1 MVEVV
6 TVAALVLLLLGVLGA
21 VLPVLPSAP
30 LSLAGVY
37 LYWWHTDFTDPG
49 LAVLVGLTALG
60 VLLGVAEYAG
70 GAVSAKFGGA
80 ATRTVVLAAVVGIV
94 ALLFTGP
101 LGLVVGVAGTVFL
114 AEFYRH
120 RDARR
125 GAKAASYATLGVL
138 ASSVVQV
145 LLAATILVA
154 FLIVVL
160 V

>member
-1 MVEVV
+1 MVDAV
-6 TVAALVLLLLGVLGA
+6 TVVAVALLVLGVLGG

-37 LYWWHTDFTDPG
+37 LYWWHSGYSEPG

-60 VLLGVAEYAG
+60 VLAIAAEYAG

-80 ATRTVVLAAVVGIV
+80 STRTVLLAAAVGVV
-94 ALLFTGP
+94 AFLFTGP
-101 LGLVVGVAGTVFL
+101 LGLVVGVAVAVFL

-125 GAKAASYATLGVL
+125 SAKAAGYATVGVL
-138 ASSVVQV
+138 ASSVAQV
-145 LLAATILVA
+145 LLTATILVA
-154 FLIVVL
+154 FLLAVFV
-160 V
+160 